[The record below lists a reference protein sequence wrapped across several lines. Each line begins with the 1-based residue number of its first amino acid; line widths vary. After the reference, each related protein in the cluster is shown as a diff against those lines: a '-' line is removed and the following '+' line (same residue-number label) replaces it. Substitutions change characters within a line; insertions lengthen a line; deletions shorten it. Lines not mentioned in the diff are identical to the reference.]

1 MRVKGWETKL
11 RGFPSR
17 KFSALSASLPTPT
30 KALSAQCGRLLTLA
44 RLPGLEQ
51 QDLYIRVHLHFVDG
65 DTEDLRGRVA

>member
-17 KFSALSASLPTPT
+17 KFSALSAPPP

-44 RLPGLEQ
+44 HLPGLEQ

-65 DTEDLRGRVA
+65 DTEDLRGRVP